1 MKLKPSKTQI
11 GFKKIDFLGHQVIED
26 GRTPNLDNLNKTME
40 AARPETKKQVMS
52 WLGLLGFYQVY
63 IPQYSTHAAPLTNLL
78 KKAMPNKVVWEPC
91 HEQSFQLLKTALLSR
106 PILKLPD
113 LKKPFVL
120 RTDASAY
127 AVAGVILQKHD
138 GILFPVCFGSKKLC
152 EREMRWSISDREC
165 LAVVWSILKFKKYLY
180 GAHFVVQSDHQ
191 PLSILKSS
199 DSTSGRLQRW
209 SLALQPFSFRFE
221 FLRGIDNVGAN
232 FFSRHFKFSSSLD
245 PRYQNLQGLRILG
258 GHMLQ
263 GVPPRIHRRT
273 NKVR

>member
-1 MKLKPSKTQI
+1 MMRKLLAGTTNLESYLDDVMAHTQTWEDHLSTLRIFFGRVKEGNLKLKPSKTQI

-26 GRTPNLDNLNKTME
+26 GRTPNPDNLNKIME

-63 IPQYSTHAAPLTNLL
+63 ISQYSTIAASLTNLL

-127 AVAGVILQKHD
+127 AVAGVILQEHD

-165 LAVVWSILKFKKYLY
+165 LA
-180 GAHFVVQSDHQ
+180 
-191 PLSILKSS
+191 
-199 DSTSGRLQRW
+199 
-209 SLALQPFSFRFE
+209 
-221 FLRGIDNVGAN
+221 
-232 FFSRHFKFSSSLD
+232 
-245 PRYQNLQGLRILG
+245 
-258 GHMLQ
+258 
-263 GVPPRIHRRT
+263 
-273 NKVR
+273 